1 VSSKNRERTVRDQ
14 SQMEERFVQLD
25 QRLRESVQQICAAM
39 SQMMQHQTHLRSE
52 VAALSNRHVRI
63 DEDLAGAI
71 QTQIETQ
78 RETGRK
84 LEELSAI
91 QKAIQNEE
99 QELSKQLSSFQ
110 LAAENRFAPLEGRG
124 RLFVGGTEDG
134 IFLLKSGDL
143 ISDSVREGH
152 AWDKHVLVAL
162 ESVLRGRD
170 QLAVEVGAHIGLLTV
185 PLARRFK
192 RVMAFEPNGF
202 NYRLLAA
209 NVALNGLKDVVC
221 MNEAIYSECVEVSLA
236 RSEKQEIPLP
246 LGPDGSFDGWSATNL
261 GAYSFSPDGSG
272 LFRTPARTL
281 DSYNLNDL
289 AFLRI
294 DAQGA
299 DGEAIVGASE
309 TIRRCRPV
317 IVFEWEDE
325 LSKNFRVSKADVDRQ
340 LESDGYAIE
349 MLKEHNSKQRDF
361 LAIPSAVS

>member
-1 VSSKNRERTVRDQ
+1 MATRDQ
-14 SQMEERFVQLD
+14 SHTEERFLQLEN
-25 QRLRESVQQICAAM
+25 RLRESVQQICAAI
-39 SQMMQHQTHLRSE
+39 SQMVQHQTHLQSE

-78 RETGRK
+78 RETGCK
-84 LEELSAI
+84 LEELSAT
-91 QKAIQNEE
+91 QR
-99 QELSKQLSSFQ
+99 ELSKQLSDFQ
-110 LAAENRFAPLEGRG
+110 LAAENRFALLGGRS

-162 ESVLRGRD
+162 ESSLRGRD

-209 NVALNGLKDVVC
+209 NVALNGLQDVVC

-299 DGEAIVGASE
+299 DGEVIVGASE

-325 LSKNFRVSKADVDRQ
+325 LSKNFRVSQADVHGL
-340 LESDGYAIE
+340 LESEGYSIE
-349 MLKEHNSKQRDF
+349 ILKEHNSKQRDF
-361 LAIPSAVS
+361 LAIPTAAGS

>member
-1 VSSKNRERTVRDQ
+1 VSSKNRELLQVATKDQ
-14 SQMEERFVQLD
+14 SQIEERFLQWEH
-25 QRLRESVQQICAAM
+25 RLRESVQHICAAM
-39 SQMMQHQTHLRSE
+39 SQMVQHQTHLQSE

-63 DEDLAGAI
+63 DDDLAGAI
-71 QTQIETQ
+71 QTQ
-78 RETGRK
+78 RESSCK
-84 LEELSAI
+84 LEELSAF
-91 QKAIQNEE
+91 QK
-99 QELSKQLSSFQ
+99 ELSKELSNSQ
-110 LAAENRFAPLEGRG
+110 LATHDRFALAESRS
-124 RLFVGGTEDG
+124 RLFVGGTDDG

-152 AWDKHVLVAL
+152 AWDKHIIDAL
-162 ESVLRGRD
+162 ENSLNGRD

-192 RVMAFEPNGF
+192 RVLAFEPNGF
-202 NYRLLAA
+202 NYRLLTA
-209 NVALNGLKDVVC
+209 NVALNGLRDVTC
-221 MNEAIYSECVEVSLA
+221 INEGIYSECVALSLA
-236 RSEKQEIPLP
+236 KAEKQETPVP

-272 LFRTPARTL
+272 IFRALARTL

-289 AFLRI
+289 AFLKI

-299 DGEAIVGASE
+299 DGEVIAGASE

-325 LSKNFRVSKADVDRQ
+325 LSKNFRVSKADVHRQ

-349 MLKEHNSKQRDF
+349 LLKEHNSKQRDF
-361 LAIPSAVS
+361 LAIPLAVN